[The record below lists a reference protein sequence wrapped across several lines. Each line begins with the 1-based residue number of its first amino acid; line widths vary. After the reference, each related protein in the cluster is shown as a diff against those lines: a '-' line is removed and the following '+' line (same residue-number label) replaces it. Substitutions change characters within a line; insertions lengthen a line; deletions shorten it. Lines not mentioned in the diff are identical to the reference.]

1 MKKILLLLILMTL
14 CLVAF
19 SQDTLMTQQNFTKL
33 AKKIEDVEDL
43 KKMLALIG
51 LGGLTLLGVLGYMIF
66 KFNKWGKELIQ
77 TRLEAVTTSVK
88 NDFAK
93 VRLAVVSFDGKKRQ
107 ALVDDLAKIGFD
119 KEKLAFYSVRDASNI
134 DPTKN
139 EFIFFDDE
147 NNNLT
152 EEQISSVIDSF
163 ESQIRYFYYGPK
175 KVSNAL
181 YARLKIAA
189 NSKEFLESN
198 FLKAVK

>member
-1 MKKILLLLILMTL
+1 MKKILFL
-14 CLVAF
+14 CICLSLGFAAF
-19 SQDTLMTQQNFTKL
+19 GQDTLMTQQNFTKL

-43 KKMLALIG
+43 KKMLGLIG
-51 LGGLTLLGVLGYMIF
+51 LGGLTMLGVLGYMIF
-66 KFNKWGKELIQ
+66 KFNSWGKEQIQ
-77 TRLEAVTTSVK
+77 KRLEAVSTSVS

-93 VRLAVVSFDGKKRQ
+93 IRLAIVSIDGKKRQ
-107 ALVDDLAKIGFD
+107 SLVNDLGKIGFD
-119 KEKLAFYSVRDASNI
+119 KEKLAFYSVADASNI

-147 NNNLT
+147 NNNLD
-152 EEQISSVIDSF
+152 EPQISSVIDSF